1 MNHKVDNYKSILP
14 PPELIWTCVC
24 FSQAWELWA
33 KCLENSV
40 SSSKI
45 TIAQLAAIQA
55 LFYNE
60 RAMSPTE
67 ISHVIPIET
76 HSTSQL
82 IDRLHQRKLVT
93 RRRSQNDRRAVEV
106 ELTEQGLQLIAGA
119 LPEISKVMKNVFG
132 SFTEKERENL
142 VELLRKVAY
151 AAADHLGAN
160 KEHLDENAKILSGR
174 ERSNPSSK
182 KAATRKAKRRTL
194 K

>member
-1 MNHKVDNYKSILP
+1 MNYKVEDYKHVLP
-14 PPELIWTCVC
+14 PPELIWMCVC

-55 LFYNE
+55 LFFNE

-106 ELTEQGLQLIAGA
+106 ELTEQGLELVVGA
-119 LPEISKVMKNVFG
+119 LPNITKVMRDVFEG
-132 SFTEKERENL
+132 LPEKEREHL
-142 VELLRKVAY
+142 VELLRKIAHS
-151 AAADHLGAN
+151 AADHLGAN
-160 KEHLDENAKILSGR
+160 KEHLDENAKILSGQKR
-174 ERSNPSSK
+174 NNPGSK
-182 KAATRKAKRRTL
+182 KIIARKSKRRTL

>member
-1 MNHKVDNYKSILP
+1 MNHKIEDYKHVLP

-45 TIAQLAAIQA
+45 TIAQLAAVQA

-60 RAMSPTE
+60 RPMSPTE

-82 IDRLHQRKLVT
+82 IDRLHKRKFVS

-106 ELTEQGLQLIAGA
+106 ELTEQGLEMVVGA
-119 LPEISKVMKNVFG
+119 LPNIAKVMKDVFSG
-132 SFTEKERENL
+132 LPEKEREQL
-142 VELLRKVAY
+142 VELLRKIAY

-160 KEHLDENAKILSGR
+160 KEHLDENAKILSGQKR
-174 ERSNPSSK
+174 NGPGSK
-182 KAATRKAKRRTL
+182 KVAASKSKRRTL
-194 K
+194 R

>member
-1 MNHKVDNYKSILP
+1 MNYKVEDYKHVLP

-67 ISHVIPIET
+67 LSHVIPIET

-82 IDRLHQRKLVT
+82 IDRLHKRKLVT
-93 RRRSQNDRRAVEV
+93 RRRSQNDRRAVEI
-106 ELTEQGLQLIAGA
+106 ELTEQGLELVVGA
-119 LPEISKVMKNVFG
+119 LPGITKVMGDVFNG
-132 SFTEKERENL
+132 LPEKEREQL
-142 VELLRKVAY
+142 VELFRKIAY

-160 KEHLDENAKILSGR
+160 KEHLDENARILSGQKK
-174 ERSNPSSK
+174 NGLGSK
-182 KAATRKAKRRTL
+182 KIAARKPKRGTI